1 MGFCC
6 RDGVETCDAI
16 SNSCVP
22 MISPSP
28 APPTPGMSCDIC
40 CLANG
45 ACPPGAD
52 PDGNC
57 CPFGKTC
64 CAFDQSLPD
73 QQGNFGC
80 CDTALGFTCE
90 VTGGVGQCKG
100 GIIPPTPPPTP
111 VPSSTCKPGDTPW
124 EPPQECYS
132 PWVGNCG
139 VGSYCHPSSG
149 PFVNPNADGYCCKVN
164 DAAKCAQ
171 QKSCGDCVTSGC
183 EWTESK
189 AFNVVGCS
197 SMCTLD
203 GAECYKG
210 LTPVAAKCPGVV
222 SRQRM
227 LLGSCWRR
235 CTSNYY
241 TGTWHYQQLWAQ
253 GLATGYQFTTGYPE
267 LGLPATAGT
276 CSCDSQCSTREG
288 QPIGTLDSVT
298 DDCCFDQHF
307 YCPSWLIG

>member
-1 MGFCC
+1 MGFERFVKMKVALLFLAILGTVSAQSCGTSVCCLESCPDDVEQDGNCCPVGSTCCSFQGSNQQGSFFCC

-64 CAFDQSLPD
+64 CAFDQSVPN
-73 QQGNFGC
+73 QPGNFGC
-80 CDTALGFTCE
+80 CDTTLGFTCQ

-149 PFVNPNADGYCCKVN
+149 TTNN
-164 DAAKCAQ
+164 
-171 QKSCGDCVTSGC
+171 SGP
-183 EWTESK
+183 K
-189 AFNVVGCS
+189 AW
-197 SMCTLD
+197 
-203 GAECYKG
+203 
-210 LTPVAAKCPGVV
+210 P
-222 SRQRM
+222 
-227 LLGSCWRR
+227 
-235 CTSNYY
+235 
-241 TGTWHYQQLWAQ
+241 
-253 GLATGYQFTTGYPE
+253 LATNSLRVILNWDCPQPLVPALVTPNVPLARGNQSAPLIPSQMIVASTSISTAPA
-267 LGLPATAGT
+267 GL
-276 CSCDSQCSTREG
+276 
-288 QPIGTLDSVT
+288 SVKP
-298 DDCCFDQHF
+298 C
-307 YCPSWLIG
+307 YL